1 METKK
6 EYEISMFKSE
16 AESEFKFYIK
26 TFDFSEVKTLALLA
40 GEVFPHVYVMLDDE
54 IMMSI
59 HDYSE
64 EENDFQYLQKI
75 SLRN

>member
-16 AESEFKFYIK
+16 EESEFRFYIK
-26 TFDFSEVKTLALLA
+26 TKDFSEVKTLALLA
-40 GEVFPHVYVMLDDE
+40 GEVFPHVYVELDDD
-54 IMMSI
+54 IVMSI

-64 EENDFQYLQKI
+64 EENGF
-75 SLRN
+75 